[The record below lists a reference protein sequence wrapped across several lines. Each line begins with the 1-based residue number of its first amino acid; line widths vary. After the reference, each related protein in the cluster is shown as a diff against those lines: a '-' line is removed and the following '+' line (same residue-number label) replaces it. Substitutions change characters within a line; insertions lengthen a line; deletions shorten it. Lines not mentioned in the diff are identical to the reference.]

1 MGGAD
6 YTKKAP
12 PRSYINVLDYE
23 TPRHLADYLIHLAN
37 NETEY
42 QSYFWWKVRDKADML
57 PANILRKSC

>member
-42 QSYFWWKVRDKADML
+42 QSYFWWKVRENFKIFRDH
-57 PANILRKSC
+57 RK